1 MQIIKPSFEVTFH
14 LPEGYATMEQFIE
27 ATARTCYKS
36 EDRISEIS
44 ATAFIRNTLVT
55 RNHFAMIEHCVASVR
70 FIADR
75 GFTHELV
82 RHRLAS
88 FAQESTR
95 YCNYSKGKFNSQ
107 ITVLELP
114 VEASQELLDHY
125 QESMAEY
132 EKRYFKAL
140 ELGAKPEIARMWL
153 PEGLK
158 AEIVMTANLREWRTV
173 FGLRCASS
181 AHPMIRG
188 LMRQVHEV
196 FKEKIPSIYGG
207 VVYE

>member
-1 MQIIKPSFEVTFH
+1 MNIIKPSFQVTFH
-14 LPEGYATMEQFIE
+14 IPEGYSTIEQFIE

-36 EDRISEIS
+36 EDKITESS
-44 ATAFIRNTLVT
+44 APTFIKNVLVS
-55 RNHFAMIEHCVASVR
+55 RNHFAMIEHCVVSVR

-95 YCNYSKGKFNSQ
+95 YCNYSKGKFNSE

-114 VEASQELLDHY
+114 VEASEELLEHY
-125 QESMAEY
+125 RSSMGEY

-158 AEIVMTANLREWRTV
+158 AEIVMTANLREWKTV
-173 FGLRCASS
+173 FGLRTATA

-188 LMRQVHEV
+188 LMIDVQKV
-196 FKEKIPSIYGG
+196 FAEKIPCIFGSAD
-207 VVYE
+207 V